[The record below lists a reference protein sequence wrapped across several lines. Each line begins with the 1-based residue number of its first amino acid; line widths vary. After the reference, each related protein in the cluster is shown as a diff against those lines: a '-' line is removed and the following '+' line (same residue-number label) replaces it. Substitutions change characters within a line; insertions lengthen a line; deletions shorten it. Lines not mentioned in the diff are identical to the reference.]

1 MVEDVRTAI
10 PGTVKILN
18 SRRVGGGGRDTL
30 RYWFNRET
38 EFRSTPF
45 PPGHNYDTHTH
56 LTELTAPLLPFRTPT
71 VHRPLFPGGKRIPH
85 CQCMMTLLM
94 TCLPSWWPWKLVTEG
109 GRDWQLTNQAAFLC
123 LIDFMQVSVLQRPG
137 ARSLPFTGGQVNTVV
152 RNSRQ
157 PDKKQL
163 TALIS
168 LCWTYGYVP
177 KRTLQFGC
185 LMFTAQS
192 AGKVVVVDR
201 FYIALVSALEQ
212 THCAR
217 IWFYTAFYSAFLNFR
232 RSLRDQEE
240 GGELDSHEEVRLSF
254 AGPSFT
260 ICLLLGDLV
269 LPFCCFFGT

>member
-1 MVEDVRTAI
+1 MTLHVSSCAHTIQHLLSLTGGWGGTVCTAVPGTRERERERHTERDTERDRDRDRQRQRERQRERGTETESLTDRQRRKQRDRERETDRQTDREFRRWGMVEDVRTAI

-109 GRDWQLTNQAAFLC
+109 GRD
-123 LIDFMQVSVLQRPG
+123 
-137 ARSLPFTGGQVNTVV
+137 
-152 RNSRQ
+152 
-157 PDKKQL
+157 
-163 TALIS
+163 
-168 LCWTYGYVP
+168 
-177 KRTLQFGC
+177 
-185 LMFTAQS
+185 
-192 AGKVVVVDR
+192 
-201 FYIALVSALEQ
+201 
-212 THCAR
+212 
-217 IWFYTAFYSAFLNFR
+217 
-232 RSLRDQEE
+232 
-240 GGELDSHEEVRLSF
+240 
-254 AGPSFT
+254 
-260 ICLLLGDLV
+260 
-269 LPFCCFFGT
+269 